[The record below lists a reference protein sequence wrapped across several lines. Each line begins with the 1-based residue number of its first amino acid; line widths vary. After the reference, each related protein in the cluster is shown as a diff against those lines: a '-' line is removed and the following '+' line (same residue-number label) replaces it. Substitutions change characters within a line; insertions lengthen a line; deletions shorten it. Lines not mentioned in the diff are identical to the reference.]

1 MAAVVA
7 AEIKKK
13 NSRSAKAGL
22 KFNVARNTKALRRA
36 KVADKVNDKAPLY
49 ITGAL
54 EAICKH
60 ILAKTWEDADDRKE
74 RKVDNTNVIAAV
86 RQDPALARFFG
97 GFAFSSVAVAN
108 KAIDH
113 ILPEKEQRDRQK
125 RIQDSKAKAKER
137 LEEERAKRAEQKA
150 EKAKAAGGGG
160 DGSIDV

>member
-7 AEIKKK
+7 SEIKKK
-13 NSRSAKAGL
+13 KGRSGKAGL
-22 KFNVARNTKALRRA
+22 EFNVARNHKALRRA

-60 ILAKTWEDADDRKE
+60 VLAKAWDDAAERKE
-74 RKVDNTNVIAAV
+74 RKVDNNNVIAAV
-86 RQDPALARFFG
+86 RQDPALARFFA
-97 GFAFSSVAVAN
+97 GFAFSSVGVAN

-113 ILPEKEQRDRQK
+113 ILPEKEQRERQK
-125 RIQDSKAKAKER
+125 RIQESKAKAKAR
-137 LEEERAKRAEQKA
+137 LEEERAKKA
-150 EKAKAAGGGG
+150 EKAKAGGSG

>member
-1 MAAVVA
+1 MGAVVA
-7 AEIKKK
+7 ADNKKK

-36 KVADKVNDKAPLY
+36 KVADKVNDKAPLF

-54 EAICKH
+54 EAICKQV
-60 ILAKTWEDADDRKE
+60 LAKSWDDAAERKE
-74 RKVDNTNVIAAV
+74 RKVDSTNVIAAV

-97 GFAFSSVAVAN
+97 GFAFSSVGTAN

-125 RIQDSKAKAKER
+125 RIQESKAKAKAR
-137 LEEERAKRAEQKA
+137 LEEERAKKAA
-150 EKAKAAGGGG
+150 EKAKAAA
-160 DGSIDV
+160 GSIDV